1 MRLRSAIAQGGS
13 PAARG
18 KRSVFLQRQDSPPI
32 ITPNYYSCQCETD
45 LHKSY

>member
-18 KRSVFLQRQDSPPI
+18 KRSVFPERLASEHTSPQ
-32 ITPNYYSCQCETD
+32 S
-45 LHKSY
+45 KSQFIF